1 MWTVLLIVLLTAIV
15 VVYNTFIIVE
25 MREKVIVERFGK
37 YHDTLEPGFHF
48 IIPFVDRVAYRHET
62 REQVLDV
69 PHQKCITKDNIEVE
83 VDGIVYLKVMDA
95 YKASYGIN
103 DYRLAAVNLA
113 QTTMRSEVGKITLDD
128 TFSERDAMNEAIV
141 EELDKASD
149 PWGVKVMRYEL
160 KDIQPSRDIVLTME
174 QQMEA
179 ERDKRAEITKSSGE
193 RDAQINTSEGEREA
207 SILVSEGRRQQRIN
221 EAEGEAR
228 ETALLAEASAN
239 GIERVADAISQPGGS
254 LAVKMRLTQP
264 GGSLAVKM
272 RLTEQFIDRLG
283 TVVDGADVSVLPMEA
298 ANLKSFFEGASEVTD
313 SVRNV

>member
-254 LAVKMRLTQP
+254 LAVKMRLT
-264 GGSLAVKM
+264 
-272 RLTEQFIDRLG
+272 EQFIDRLG

>member
-1 MWTVLLIVLLTAIV
+1 MWTALLLVLAVAV
-15 VVYNTFIIVE
+15 FVVYNTFIIVE

-160 KDIQPSRDIVLTME
+160 KDIQPSQDIVLTME

-254 LAVKMRLTQP
+254 LAVKMRLT
-264 GGSLAVKM
+264 
-272 RLTEQFIDRLG
+272 EQFIDRLG
-283 TVVDGADVSVLPMEA
+283 KVVDGANVSVLPMEA

-313 SVRNV
+313 SVRNA

>member
-1 MWTVLLIVLLTAIV
+1 MWTLLLLVLAVTVFI
-15 VVYNTFIIVE
+15 VYNTFIIVE

-48 IIPFVDRVAYRHET
+48 VIPFVDRVAYRHET

-141 EELDKASD
+141 EELDEASD

-160 KDIQPSRDIVLTME
+160 KDIQPSQDIVLTME

-179 ERDKRAEITKSSGE
+179 ERDKRAEITTSSGD

-207 SILVSEGRRQQRIN
+207 SILMSEGRRRQRIN

-228 ETALLAEASAN
+228 ETELLAEATAH
-239 GIERVADAISQPGGS
+239 GIERVADAI
-254 LAVKMRLTQP
+254 AQP

-283 TVVDGADVSVLPMEA
+283 EVVDGANVSVLPVEA
-298 ANLKSFFEGASEVTD
+298 ANLKSFFEGASEVT
-313 SVRNV
+313 NPLQNK

>member
-1 MWTVLLIVLLTAIV
+1 MWTLFLLVLALAAFIF
-15 VVYNTFIIVE
+15 YNTFVIVE
-25 MREKVIVERFGK
+25 MREEVILERFGK
-37 YHDTLEPGFHF
+37 YHDTLTPGLHF
-48 IIPFVDRVAYRHET
+48 TIPLVDRVAYRQET

-69 PHQKCITKDNIEVE
+69 PHQTCITKDNIEVN
-83 VDGIVYLKVMDA
+83 VDGLVYLKVMDS

-141 EELDKASD
+141 KELDKASD

-160 KDIQPSRDIVLTME
+160 KDIQPAEDIVRTME
-174 QQMEA
+174 KQMEA
-179 ERDKRAEITKSSGE
+179 EREKRAEITESSGE
-193 RDAQINTSEGEREA
+193 RDARINVSEGEQEE
-207 SILVSEGRRQQRIN
+207 SVLLSEGRREARVN

-228 ETALLAEASAN
+228 EMELIAEATAN
-239 GIERVADAISQPGGS
+239 GIERIADAI
-254 LAVKMRLTQP
+254 AQP

-283 TVVDGADVSVLPMEA
+283 EIVDGANVSVLPMEA
-298 ANLKSFFEGASEVTD
+298 ANMRSFFEGASEVTE
-313 SVRNV
+313 SVRKK

>member
-1 MWTVLLIVLLTAIV
+1 MWTALLLILAVALF

-25 MREKVIVERFGK
+25 MREKVIVERFGE
-37 YHDTLEPGFHF
+37 YHDTLDPGFHF
-48 IIPFVDRVAYRHET
+48 VIPFVDRVAYRHET

-141 EELDKASD
+141 EELDEASD
-149 PWGVKVMRYEL
+149 PWGVKVLRYEL
-160 KDIQPSRDIVLTME
+160 KDIQPSQDIVLTME

-179 ERDKRAEITKSSGE
+179 ERDKRAEITTSSGD

-207 SILVSEGRRQQRIN
+207 SILMSEGRRQQRIN

-228 ETALLAEASAN
+228 ETELLAEATAK
-239 GIERVADAISQPGGS
+239 GIERVADAV
-254 LAVKMRLTQP
+254 AQP

-283 TVVDGADVSVLPMEA
+283 EVVDDANVSVLPMEA
-298 ANLKSFFEGASEVTD
+298 ANLKSFFEGASEVTG
-313 SVRNV
+313 SVRNA

>member
-228 ETALLAEASAN
+228 ETALLAKASAN
-239 GIERVADAISQPGGS
+239 GIERVADAIS
-254 LAVKMRLTQP
+254 QP

>member
-1 MWTVLLIVLLTAIV
+1 MSFFILVLLVLALTVIWK
-15 VVYNTFIIVE
+15 TFIIVE
-25 MREKVIVERFGK
+25 MREEVILERFGK
-37 YHDTLEPGFHF
+37 YHATLTPGFHF
-48 IIPFVDRVAYRHET
+48 VVPFIDRVAYRHEM

-69 PHQKCITKDNIEVE
+69 PHQKCITKDNIEVD
-83 VDGIVYLKVMDA
+83 VDGLVYLKVMDA

-149 PWGVKVMRYEL
+149 PWGVKVMRYEI
-160 KDIQPSRDIVLTME
+160 KDIEPSQDIVLTME

-179 ERDKRAEITKSSGE
+179 EREKRAEITKSTGE
-193 RDAQINTSEGEREA
+193 RDARINTSEGDRQA
-207 SILVSEGRRQQRIN
+207 SILLSEGKRQKRIN
-221 EAEGEAR
+221 EAQGEAK
-228 ETALLAEASAN
+228 EMELIATASAK
-239 GIERVADAISQPGGS
+239 GIERVAEAIS
-254 LAVKMRLTQP
+254 QP

-283 TVVDGADVSVLPMEA
+283 TVIEGANISVLPVEA
-298 ANLKSFFEGASEVTD
+298 ANLKSFFEGASKVTD
-313 SVRNV
+313 GVKTS

>member
-1 MWTVLLIVLLTAIV
+1 MWTALLVVLFTAIF

-103 DYRLAAVNLA
+103 DYRLAALNLA

-160 KDIQPSRDIVLTME
+160 KDIQPSQDIVLTME

-207 SILVSEGRRQQRIN
+207 SILMSEGRRQQRIN

-254 LAVKMRLTQP
+254 LAVKMRLT
-264 GGSLAVKM
+264 
-272 RLTEQFIDRLG
+272 EQFIDRLG
-283 TVVDGADVSVLPMEA
+283 EVVDGADVSVLPMEA
-298 ANLKSFFEGASEVTD
+298 ANLKSFFEGASEVTKPLQHK
-313 SVRNV
+313 

>member
-1 MWTVLLIVLLTAIV
+1 MWTVLLLILAIALF

-25 MREKVIVERFGK
+25 MREKVIVERFGE
-37 YHDTLEPGFHF
+37 YHDTLDPGFHF
-48 IIPFVDRVAYRHET
+48 VIPFVDRVAYRHET

-149 PWGVKVMRYEL
+149 PWGVKVLRYEL
-160 KDIQPSRDIVLTME
+160 KDIQPSQDIVLTME

-179 ERDKRAEITKSSGE
+179 ERDKRAEITTSSGD

-207 SILVSEGRRQQRIN
+207 SILMSEGRRQQRIN

-228 ETALLAEASAN
+228 ETELLAKATAK
-239 GIERVADAISQPGGS
+239 GIERVADAV
-254 LAVKMRLTQP
+254 AQP

-283 TVVDGADVSVLPMEA
+283 EVVDGANVSVLPMEA
-298 ANLKSFFEGASEVTD
+298 ANLKSFFEGASEVTNPIRD
-313 SVRNV
+313 A

>member
-1 MWTVLLIVLLTAIV
+1 MWTLLLLLLAVPLFIV
-15 VVYNTFIIVE
+15 YHTFIIVE
-25 MREKVIVERFGK
+25 MREEVILERFGK
-37 YHDTLEPGFHF
+37 YHDTLKPGFHF
-48 IIPFVDRVAYRHET
+48 VIPFVDRVAYRQET

-69 PHQKCITKDNIEVE
+69 PHQKCITKDNIEVD
-83 VDGIVYLKVMDA
+83 VDGLVYLKVMDP

-103 DYRLAAVNLA
+103 DYSLAAVNLA

-141 EELDKASD
+141 EELDKASN

-174 QQMEA
+174 KQMEA
-179 ERDKRAEITKSSGE
+179 EREKRAEITESSGE
-193 RDAQINTSEGEREA
+193 RDARINVSEGERQK
-207 SILVSEGRRQQRIN
+207 SILMSEGRRKARVN

-228 ETALLAEASAN
+228 EMELIATATAN
-239 GIERVADAISQPGGS
+239 GIERVAEAIS
-254 LAVKMRLTQP
+254 QP

-283 TVVDGADVSVLPMEA
+283 EVIDGANVRVLPMEA
-298 ANLKSFFEGASEVTD
+298 ANLKSFFEGAAEVTNP
-313 SVRNV
+313 VQKMG

>member
-1 MWTVLLIVLLTAIV
+1 MWTALLLILAVALF

-25 MREKVIVERFGK
+25 MREKVIVERFGE
-37 YHDTLEPGFHF
+37 YHDTLDPGFHF
-48 IIPFVDRVAYRHET
+48 VIPFVDRVAYRHET

-141 EELDKASD
+141 EELDEASD
-149 PWGVKVMRYEL
+149 PWGVKVLRYEL
-160 KDIQPSRDIVLTME
+160 KDIQPSQDIVLTME

-179 ERDKRAEITKSSGE
+179 ERDKRAEITKSSGD

-207 SILVSEGRRQQRIN
+207 SILMSEGRRQQRIN

-228 ETALLAEASAN
+228 ETELLAEATAN
-239 GIERVADAISQPGGS
+239 GIERVADAV
-254 LAVKMRLTQP
+254 AQP

-283 TVVDGADVSVLPMEA
+283 EVVDDANVSVLPMEA
-298 ANLKSFFEGASEVTD
+298 ANLKSFFEGASEVT
-313 SVRNV
+313 NPLQNK

>member
-1 MWTVLLIVLLTAIV
+1 MWTLLVLLLGIGFFVI
-15 VVYNTFIIVE
+15 YHTFIIVE
-25 MREKVIVERFGK
+25 MREEVILERFGK
-37 YHDTLEPGFHF
+37 YHDTLTPGFHF
-48 IIPFVDRVAYRHET
+48 VIPFIDRVAYRQET

-69 PHQKCITKDNIEVE
+69 PHQTCITKDNIEVD
-83 VDGIVYLKVMDA
+83 VDGLVYLKVMDS

-160 KDIQPSRDIVLTME
+160 KDIQPAQDIVRTME
-174 QQMEA
+174 KQMEA
-179 ERDKRAEITKSSGE
+179 EREKRAEITESSGM
-193 RDAQINTSEGEREA
+193 RDARINVSEGERQE
-207 SILVSEGRRQQRIN
+207 SILMSEGRRQQRIN
-221 EAEGEAR
+221 EAEGDAR
-228 ETALLAEASAN
+228 EMELIADATAK
-239 GIERVADAISQPGGS
+239 GIERIAEAI
-254 LAVKMRLTQP
+254 AQP

-283 TVVDGADVSVLPMEA
+283 QIVDGANVSVLPMEA
-298 ANLKSFFEGASEVTD
+298 ANLKSFFQGASEVTNPLQK
-313 SVRNV
+313 S

>member
-1 MWTVLLIVLLTAIV
+1 MWTALLLILAVALF

-25 MREKVIVERFGK
+25 MREKVIVERFGE
-37 YHDTLEPGFHF
+37 YHDTLDPGFHF
-48 IIPFVDRVAYRHET
+48 VIPFVDRVAYRHET

-141 EELDKASD
+141 EELDEASD
-149 PWGVKVMRYEL
+149 PWGVKVLRYEL
-160 KDIQPSRDIVLTME
+160 KDIQPSQDIVLTME

-179 ERDKRAEITKSSGE
+179 ERDKRAEITKSSGD

-207 SILVSEGRRQQRIN
+207 SILMSEGRRQQRIN

-228 ETALLAEASAN
+228 ETELLAEATAN
-239 GIERVADAISQPGGS
+239 GIERVADAV
-254 LAVKMRLTQP
+254 AQP

-272 RLTEQFIDRLG
+272 RLTEQFVDRLG
-283 TVVDGADVSVLPMEA
+283 EVVEGANVSVLPMEA
-298 ANLKSFFEGASEVTD
+298 ANLKSFFEGASEVTG
-313 SVRNV
+313 SVRNA

>member
-1 MWTVLLIVLLTAIV
+1 MWTALLVVLFTAIF

-160 KDIQPSRDIVLTME
+160 KDIQPSQDIVLTME

-207 SILVSEGRRQQRIN
+207 SILMSEGRRQQRIN

-254 LAVKMRLTQP
+254 LAVKMRLT
-264 GGSLAVKM
+264 
-272 RLTEQFIDRLG
+272 EQFIDRLG
-283 TVVDGADVSVLPMEA
+283 EAVDGADVSVLPMEA
-298 ANLKSFFEGASEVTD
+298 ANLKSFFEGASEVTKPLQHK
-313 SVRNV
+313 

>member
-1 MWTVLLIVLLTAIV
+1 MWTLLVFVLFVTFF
-15 VVYNTFIIVE
+15 VVYHTFIIVE
-25 MREKVIVERFGK
+25 MREEVILERFGK
-37 YHDTLEPGFHF
+37 YHDTLTPGFHF
-48 IIPFVDRVAYRHET
+48 VIPFVDRVAYRQET

-69 PHQKCITKDNIEVE
+69 PHQKCITKDNIEVD
-83 VDGIVYLKVMDA
+83 VDGLVYLKVMDS

-160 KDIQPSRDIVLTME
+160 KDIQPAEDIVRTME
-174 QQMEA
+174 KQMEA
-179 ERDKRAEITKSSGE
+179 EREKRAEITESTGE
-193 RDAQINTSEGEREA
+193 RDARINVSEGEQDE
-207 SILVSEGRRQQRIN
+207 SVLLSEGRRQARIN
-221 EAEGEAR
+221 EAEGDAR
-228 ETALLAEASAN
+228 EMELIAEATAD
-239 GIERVADAISQPGGS
+239 GIERIAEAI
-254 LAVKMRLTQP
+254 AQP

-283 TVVDGADVSVLPMEA
+283 TIVDGANVSVLPMEA
-298 ANLKSFFEGASEVTD
+298 ANLKSFFEGASEVT
-313 SVRNV
+313 NPIQNQ

>member
-1 MWTVLLIVLLTAIV
+1 
-15 VVYNTFIIVE
+15 

-37 YHDTLEPGFHF
+37 YHDTLDPGFHF
-48 IIPFVDRVAYRHET
+48 VIPFVDRVAYRHET

-128 TFSERDAMNEAIV
+128 TFSERDSMNEAIV

-149 PWGVKVMRYEL
+149 PWGVKVLRYEL
-160 KDIQPSRDIVLTME
+160 KDIQPSQDIVHTME

-179 ERDKRAEITKSSGE
+179 ERDKRAEITKSSGK

-207 SILVSEGRRQQRIN
+207 SILMSEGRRQQRIN

-228 ETALLAEASAN
+228 ETELLAAATAN
-239 GIERVADAISQPGGS
+239 GIERVAEAIS
-254 LAVKMRLTQP
+254 QP

-283 TVVDGADVSVLPMEA
+283 EVVDGADVSVLPMEA

-313 SVRNV
+313 SVRSM

>member
-1 MWTVLLIVLLTAIV
+1 MWTALLVVLFTAIF

-160 KDIQPSRDIVLTME
+160 KDIQPSQDIVLTME

-207 SILVSEGRRQQRIN
+207 SILMSEGRRQQRIN

-239 GIERVADAISQPGGS
+239 GIERVAGAIS
-254 LAVKMRLTQP
+254 QP

-283 TVVDGADVSVLPMEA
+283 EVVDGADVSVLPMEA
-298 ANLKSFFEGASEVTD
+298 ANLKSFFEGASEVTKPLQHK
-313 SVRNV
+313 